1 MTPDSCSRELSDGL
15 RVIDASYRSRPDLSR
30 LTSLTSSSSSSSLSG
45 VTTPL
50 DGVPPKLVQFPKSLS
65 SKAGLTSSDSSLSSL
80 DRHRT
85 CSLSFSK
92 SPLSSAQRSIKL
104 SLGSVKATP
113 IPAIPSAPEEHSPLG
128 AFSLT
133 SSAEGHLRSLVT
145 RIASP
150 RTPSKFT
157 DTTPQKQRPS
167 KRERASSLRSFPVPW
182 ASISDIEEEEEET
195 FWPRQRSAARH
206 DDVPSIS
213 RSPSP
218 PKSSDTETRGDSDR
232 RSRFASVRSVTVPK
246 AETHSRLRKPGHVRA
261 NSYAGPSAPQPR
273 AVSNLRLAEAGQ
285 SSAASDSSVPRAFL
299 RLPMKNKGK
308 AASRS
313 PPPRGHSSI
322 QPKEK
327 QKLLTLDPALAA
339 VESAS
344 RLRAKC
350 VCVVCGKLGVDYPR
364 CPRCCATWCSREC
377 RVSDAPAGSARHS
390 CNGKSNG
397 KIPIGASPLRVAA

>member
-15 RVIDASYRSRPDLSR
+15 RVIDASYRSRSDLSR
-30 LTSLTSSSSSSSLSG
+30 LASLTSSSSSSSLSG

-65 SKAGLTSSDSSLSSL
+65 SKAGLTTSDSSLSSL
-80 DRHRT
+80 DRHRI

-92 SPLSSAQRSIKL
+92 SPLSPTQRPIKL
-104 SLGSVKATP
+104 SLGSAKATP
-113 IPAIPSAPEEHSPLG
+113 IPAAPSAPEEHSPLG

-133 SSAEGHLRSLVT
+133 SSAEGHLRSLVAK
-145 RIASP
+145 IGSP
-150 RTPSKFT
+150 CMPSKFT

-182 ASISDIEEEEEET
+182 ASISDIEEEEET
-195 FWPRQRSAARH
+195 FWPRQRSASRH
-206 DDVPSIS
+206 DNVPSIS

-218 PKSSDTETRGDSDR
+218 PKPSDTETRCYSDPR
-232 RSRFASVRSVTVPK
+232 TRYASIRSVTVPK
-246 AETHSRLRKPGHVRA
+246 AETHSKLRKPGHDRA

-285 SSAASDSSVPRAFL
+285 SSASSSGSSVPRAFL
-299 RLPMKNKGK
+299 RPPMKNKGK
-308 AASRS
+308 AVSRS

-322 QPKEK
+322 QPKERP
-327 QKLLTLDPALAA
+327 LTLDPTLAA
-339 VESAS
+339 AESAS

-350 VCVVCGKLGVDYPR
+350 VCVVCGKLGADYPR

-377 RVSDAPAGSARHS
+377 RVSDAPAGSARHL

-397 KIPIGASPLRVAA
+397 KIPVGASPLRVAA